1 MLVEKYFETERL
13 ILKTLNASHCTD
25 ALAYYS
31 ANREFLKPFEPGRD
45 ASFFTLD
52 KQKSLL
58 KNDWLEMSHQKMLR
72 LWIYLKQDGGINRP
86 IGNIA
91 FSNIVRGVFLN
102 CFLGYKLD
110 GKYVN
115 QGYMTEALEKG
126 VEIMFNDY
134 GLHRIEANIM
144 PRNKASIA
152 LIKKLGFYHEGLA
165 KEYLCING
173 VWEDHIHM
181 VKLNNQL

>member
-1 MLVEKYFETERL
+1 MEKIFETKRL
-13 ILKTLNASHCTD
+13 ILKTLHVSECAD

-31 ANREFLKPFEPGRD
+31 ANKEFLKPFEPNRE
-45 ASFFTLD
+45 ASFYTLD
-52 KQKSLL
+52 NQRHLL
-58 KNDWLEMSHQKMLR
+58 KNDWAEMTEQKMLR
-72 LWIYLKQDGGINRP
+72 LWIYLKEGDGLNRP
-86 IGNIA
+86 IGNLA

-110 GKYVN
+110 EQYVN

-126 VEIMFNDY
+126 IEVMFDTY

-144 PRNKASIA
+144 PRNEASIA
-152 LIKKLGFYHEGLA
+152 LVKKLGFYNEGLA
-165 KEYLCING
+165 KAYLRING

-181 VKLNNQL
+181 VKLNNKL